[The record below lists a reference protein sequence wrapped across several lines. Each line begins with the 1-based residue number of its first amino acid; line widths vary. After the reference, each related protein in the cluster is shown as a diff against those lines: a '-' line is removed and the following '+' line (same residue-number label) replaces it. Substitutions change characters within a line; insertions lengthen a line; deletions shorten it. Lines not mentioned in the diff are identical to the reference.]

1 MPELPEV
8 ETSCRGIEPFCVGAK
23 INSVKVRQ
31 HKLRWPVAPDIEQQL
46 KGKTIESIERRG
58 KYMLLNVGSKSLMI
72 HLGMSGSLRVLQA
85 PIKPGKHDHI
95 DIVLNN
101 GKSIR
106 YNDPRRFGSFII
118 NTQNLEHPLL
128 AKLGVEPLT
137 SDFDCDYLFQIC
149 KQRSVAIKTLIMNSQ
164 VVVGVGNIYAQ
175 EALFLAG
182 INPKRAAN
190 KVSKPRI
197 EKLVESIKRVLNEAI
212 KAGGSSLK
220 DFTAADGKPGYFQHA
235 HKVYGRGGEPCV
247 NCDKALTQ
255 ATIGQRTTTY
265 CTNCQK

>member
-23 INSVKVRQ
+23 IKKVEVRQ
-31 HKLRWPVAPDIEQQL
+31 NKLRWPVATDIDQQF
-46 KGKTIESIERRG
+46 KGKMIESIERRG
-58 KYMLLNVGSKSLMI
+58 KYMLLNVGAKSLMI

-85 PIKPGKHDHI
+85 PVKPGKHDHI
-95 DIVLNN
+95 DIVLDN

-106 YNDPRRFGSFII
+106 YNDPRRFGSFIV
-118 NTQNLEHPLL
+118 NTEKLAHPLL

-137 SDFDCDYLFQIC
+137 SDFDTDYLYQVC
-149 KQRSVAIKTLIMNSQ
+149 KKRSVAIKSLIMNSQ
-164 VVVGVGNIYAQ
+164 IVVGVGNIYAQ

-197 EKLVESIKRVLNEAI
+197 EKLVDAI
-212 KAGGSSLK
+212 K
-220 DFTAADGKPGYFQHA
+220 
-235 HKVYGRGGEPCV
+235 
-247 NCDKALTQ
+247 
-255 ATIGQRTTTY
+255 
-265 CTNCQK
+265 